1 MVAPRNQNARDMATS
16 INLDLQND
24 KDGESRDVST
34 ADSGKSYKNLKL
46 RRSAKHKLLFDL
58 KSIEVGVNVYST
70 RDPRR
75 DKTDENMKYELLNFI
90 ELRVGTVDI
99 YDNVSTSTWNK
110 FLSYMNIL
118 GDREIGTSMVKVSIL
133 NVRPDPA
140 MVSGEAIMNV
150 SVLPLRLHID
160 QDALDFWLGSLNLK
174 MKDLN
179 CHQMKWFIYKNLK

>member
-1 MVAPRNQNARDMATS
+1 MTKMEKV
-16 INLDLQND
+16 
-24 KDGESRDVST
+24 DVST

-110 FLSYMNIL
+110 F
-118 GDREIGTSMVKVSIL
+118 
-133 NVRPDPA
+133 
-140 MVSGEAIMNV
+140 
-150 SVLPLRLHID
+150 
-160 QDALDFWLGSLNLK
+160 
-174 MKDLN
+174 
-179 CHQMKWFIYKNLK
+179 

>member
-1 MVAPRNQNARDMATS
+1 MSKVKIYLHDGYDWKDTRKAIRGAVKNFETAQTAQTVAKEKEKKRKVEFETRDIEVQEEVFQETLFQSIHVVAPRNQNARDMATS

-90 ELRVGTVDI
+90 ELRVEQLI
-99 YDNVSTSTWNK
+99 SMIMC
-110 FLSYMNIL
+110 L
-118 GDREIGTSMVKVSIL
+118 RQHGTS
-133 NVRPDPA
+133 
-140 MVSGEAIMNV
+140 
-150 SVLPLRLHID
+150 
-160 QDALDFWLGSLNLK
+160 F
-174 MKDLN
+174 
-179 CHQMKWFIYKNLK
+179 